1 MFLFTFMSIRK
12 GERINAS
19 MLIKN
24 KTYLLVYIYIA
35 YAYLLKMPGRKI
47 RVTSCSS
54 LHIIGTSLSNPAAK
68 SMKVSATTN
77 TKRHH
82 HHHHHHSSKTNKT
95 AAARAAAM
103 VNHDTENLSPI
114 FSSKSKSSDST
125 DNVGVGD
132 SKISHEAIEQ
142 DVTNLTN
149 LNNLPSTNAFEALQ
163 ISSDRLR
170 TIIAALHCNILI
182 RKADLVRNLDYVA
195 NVLDAVHEDETRIK
209 QQHIPVAPIRRRLME
224 EDDGALSEIE
234 PDSVP
239 NEVRDWLTMTF
250 TRSMSTL
257 KRRPSDKPKFKSV
270 AQAIRAGIMVD
281 SCSRIVKKW
290 TLRIKLKTIN
300 EWTFDVFSVNEF
312 TNGQCLRY
320 VGFELMQRYNLPNKL
335 HISITT
341 LQNFLE
347 QMESGYSRYRNP
359 YHNLVHA
366 ADVLQ
371 TTYQIIYNSGLMNWL
386 TDLELFA
393 IFVAAIVHDFEHT
406 GTSNNFHIQSRSD
419 VALIYNDRA
428 VLENHHVSA
437 AFRLMRQDEY
447 NILSEFTSDEY
458 KNFRHLVIEMV
469 LATDMSCHFAQL
481 KTMRSLISMQ
491 ENIEK
496 AKALA
501 LILHCADISH
511 PGKPW
516 DIHHTWTQSLMEEFF
531 KQGEKEKELGLPCS
545 PLCDRDNTLVA
556 ESQIGFIQYIVEPSF
571 IVVGDMLEKVL
582 KSLVAADSELLS
594 PSIPNR
600 SMTSSPS
607 PSPVSSTEL
616 NLQHDE
622 QNGLERRL
630 PSSMT
635 TPIPRSTI
643 VRRPWAEYLKLNRE
657 RWVQEAEEER
667 RRKQLNVIEEEP

>member
-1 MFLFTFMSIRK
+1 
-12 GERINAS
+12 
-19 MLIKN
+19 ML
-24 KTYLLVYIYIA
+24 
-35 YAYLLKMPGRKI
+35 
-47 RVTSCSS
+47 
-54 LHIIGTSLSNPAAK
+54 LS
-68 SMKVSATTN
+68 
-77 TKRHH
+77 
-82 HHHHHHSSKTNKT
+82 
-95 AAARAAAM
+95 
-103 VNHDTENLSPI
+103 ENLSPI

-125 DNVGVGD
+125 DNGGI
-132 SKISHEAIEQ
+132 SGGRISHETIEH
-142 DVTNLTN
+142 DVNNLSN
-149 LNNLPSTNAFEALQ
+149 MNNLPAANAFEALQ
-163 ISSDRLR
+163 VSSDRLR

-182 RKADLVRNLDYVA
+182 RKADLVRNLDYAA
-195 NVLDAVHEDETRIK
+195 NVLDAAHQDET
-209 QQHIPVAPIRRRLME
+209 RRLME
-224 EDDGALSEIE
+224 EDDGALSEME

-281 SCSRIVKKW
+281 RC
-290 TLRIKLKTIN
+290 TIN

-320 VGFELMQRYNLPNKL
+320 IGFELMQRYNLPNKL
-335 HISITT
+335 HISLTA

-347 QMESGYSRYRNP
+347 QMESGYSKYRNP
-359 YHNLVHA
+359 YHNLIHA

-386 TDLELFA
+386 SDHELFA
-393 IFVAAIVHDFEHT
+393 MFIAAIVHDFEHT

-447 NILSEFTSDEY
+447 NIISEFTSEEY
-458 KNFRHLVIEMV
+458 KNFRHIVIEMV
-469 LATDMSCHFAQL
+469 LATDMSCHFTQL
-481 KTMRSLISMQ
+481 KTMRSLLSMP

-531 KQGEKEKELGLPCS
+531 KQGEKEKDLGLPCS

-600 SMTSSPS
+600 SLTSSPA
-607 PSPVSSTEL
+607 PSAESSIESSF
-616 NLQHDE
+616 QHDE
-622 QNGLERRL
+622 QNGHERKL

-643 VRRPWAEYLKLNRE
+643 VRRPWIDYLKSNRE